1 MRESFLD
8 KKQTLYI
15 VLLSFTFLFCYWS
28 TLTGLFDIWKTDED
42 YSYALLIPILT
53 AYLIWERRE
62 EIKKTNIS
70 INWFGGALFAL
81 LLLISVYGILGS
93 SPSAVRPAIPLVIL
107 SITLF
112 CFGKQVFKILC
123 FPLALLIFMIPL
135 PTVFQTTIGNQLK
148 LISTRFGELILRIF
162 NIPAYVEGN
171 VIDLGVTQL
180 QVVDACS
187 GLRYILPLLALGVIF
202 AYFFE
207 KNRWKQIVLVLATV
221 PIAILTNGIRIG
233 LTGILT
239 QKYGASVAEGFFH
252 GFSGWLIFMFAFVM
266 LFLLY
271 FLLRLIPMKEAAA
284 KPVGDDSKHSDTD
297 VALKSNIVPILIT
310 SILLISIGILGFTT
324 SALPNIKIKGGISSF
339 PLMLKDWNGK
349 MDVID
354 PKIITESGA
363 EEAFG
368 ATYVKGDEQVISLY
382 MGYRGSPFNET
393 ENFFHSPTVCLPSSG
408 WTTLSSDYH
417 LIKDI
422 PGFGVIKVR
431 RMIIEKMGQK
441 QMAYFWFQTKSRTSY
456 NVNVNRFHLAMHA
469 IKRDNTHDLFIRP
482 IMPLRDGEKMEDAE
496 KRMDQFVREMMA
508 VLLEFL
514 QERQFKART

>member
-1 MRESFLD
+1 
-8 KKQTLYI
+8 
-15 VLLSFTFLFCYWS
+15 
-28 TLTGLFDIWKTDED
+28 
-42 YSYALLIPILT
+42 
-53 AYLIWERRE
+53 
-62 EIKKTNIS
+62 
-70 INWFGGALFAL
+70 
-81 LLLISVYGILGS
+81 
-93 SPSAVRPAIPLVIL
+93 
-107 SITLF
+107 
-112 CFGKQVFKILC
+112 
-123 FPLALLIFMIPL
+123 
-135 PTVFQTTIGNQLK
+135 
-148 LISTRFGELILRIF
+148 
-162 NIPAYVEGN
+162 
-171 VIDLGVTQL
+171 
-180 QVVDACS
+180 
-187 GLRYILPLLALGVIF
+187 
-202 AYFFE
+202 
-207 KNRWKQIVLVLATV
+207 
-221 PIAILTNGIRIG
+221 
-233 LTGILT
+233 
-239 QKYGASVAEGFFH
+239 
-252 GFSGWLIFMFAFVM
+252 
-266 LFLLY
+266 
-271 FLLRLIPMKEAAA
+271 MKEAAA